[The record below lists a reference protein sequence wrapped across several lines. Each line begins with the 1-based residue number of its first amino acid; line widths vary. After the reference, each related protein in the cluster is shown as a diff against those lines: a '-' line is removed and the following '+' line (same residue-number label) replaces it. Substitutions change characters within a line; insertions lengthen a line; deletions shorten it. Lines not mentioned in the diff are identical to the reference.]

1 MGIIRFV
8 IDIYIMV
15 IVADII
21 LSYLPQFKREK
32 WAILVHQASDFIC
45 RPIRSVLPRELPFDF
60 SPMIAILLLNL
71 LVYLF

>member
-1 MGIIRFV
+1 MGLIRFV

-15 IVADII
+15 LIADVI
-21 LSYLPQFKREK
+21 LSYLPQFQREK
-32 WAILVHQASDFIC
+32 WALFIHQAADIVC
-45 RPIRSVLPRELPFDF
+45 KPIRSALPRDLPFDF